1 MHDFQGKEKKNPEVS
16 FPVLSPHSLIYFP
29 CFKESP
35 DTAIHQPTVSRHLGA
50 PETQMLS
57 IPGNIQEFMATVEAE
72 TYQDCQH
79 RGPHGD
85 VLVQA
90 DIVERL
96 AEDGP
101 VVIFID
107 EGNLHLGIA
116 HVVRYTLIGKEL
128 GGQSKAA

>member
-1 MHDFQGKEKKNPEVS
+1 MTFKEKKKKVS
-16 FPVLSPHSLIYFP
+16 LPILSPHSLIYFSL
-29 CFKESP
+29 FQGSP
-35 DTAIHQPTVSRHLGA
+35 DTVIHQPIVSRHLGA

-57 IPGNIQEFMATVEAE
+57 VPGNIQELTATVDVE
-72 TYQDCQH
+72 THQDCQH

-128 GGQSKAA
+128 GGQSRVA

>member
-1 MHDFQGKEKKNPEVS
+1 MAFKEKKKKYKVS
-16 FPVLSPHSLIYFP
+16 FPILSPHSLIYFP
-29 CFKESP
+29 CFKGSP
-35 DTAIHQPTVSRHLGA
+35 DTVIHQSTVSKHLGA

-57 IPGNIQEFMATVEAE
+57 VPGNIQELLATVDME
-72 TYQDCQH
+72 THQDCQH

-101 VVIFID
+101 VVVFID

-116 HVVRYTLIGKEL
+116 HVVRDTLIGKEL
-128 GGQSKAA
+128 GGQSRAA